1 MAADAHKDAHV
12 PVSLALARL
21 SFISSLD
28 TLTDVSYIYILVIC
42 GTSNLILPHVFVL
55 VVLTGTVWLCCQAL
69 DLSSVS
75 LTCQHQQLCQFIC
88 CHPLAICTYILT
100 CMYML
105 VLSSVTTSK
114 IISKSPFD
122 NSIIAYVLY
131 YPSFFFLTDQ
141 RTLE

>member
-28 TLTDVSYIYILVIC
+28 TLTDVSYIYILFIC

-55 VVLTGTVWLCCQAL
+55 AVLTGTVWLCCQAL

-131 YPSFFFLTDQ
+131 YPWFFFLTDQ